1 MRSSPPTAAATV
13 PRAGVKEWLGLAVLL
28 LPTALLFLTM
38 TVLFLATPDI
48 AADLRPNSGQ
58 LLWINDIYGFTMA
71 GLLVAMGTLGDRIG
85 RRRILLLGAIAF
97 GAASAVAAFAP
108 SVETLIAARAVMGVG
123 AAAVMPST
131 LSLISSM
138 FPDARQRG
146 TAVGLWA
153 ASVSVG
159 VATGPLFGGLLL
171 ENFWW
176 GATLLV
182 GVPVMAVV
190 VLAVPALV
198 PEYRTP
204 RAGRLDLPS
213 VALSL
218 VMMLPVVYGIKE
230 LAAYGVTTTAV
241 VAVLAGV
248 ALLTAFVRRQ
258 LRLDE
263 PLLDMRLFSN
273 RTFSSA
279 LGVTL
284 LNTVAL
290 GGVYLLFTQYLQL
303 VEGRSPLESGLLILP
318 AAVMLVIV
326 SMLAPVLARRI
337 RPAYIVAAGSLLS
350 VLGYLVL
357 TQVDSASGLTLLIVG
372 FYILYPGIAPEMA
385 LVTDIALGSA
395 PPEKAGAASA
405 LNSTASDLGIS
416 LGIALLGSVG
426 AAVYRTDMSDIDLS
440 GVPADVAAAARDTL
454 PGALAATENLPVA
467 VGDALLTSAKEAFAN
482 GLNVAAATAA
492 GLVML
497 AAVLSAT
504 LLRRVPPTGTAVSEN
519 SAESDLPN
527 PADADPAA
535 EQSKTLVR

>member
-357 TQVDSASGLTLLIVG
+357 TQVDSASGLALLIVG

-405 LNSTASDLGIS
+405 LNSTASDLGVS

-440 GVPADVAAAARDTL
+440 GVSADVAAAARDTL
-454 PGALAATENLPVA
+454 PGALAATENLPAA